1 MNNAKMNSPGTGTH
15 ESEAGV
21 VVALL
26 TPSGRGALA
35 VVGVAGADAAHM
47 VDGVF
52 AARGGRAVAGLMDG
66 AIAFGRW
73 GGAGGEEVVVVRHA
87 AARLEVHCHG
97 GLAAAA
103 AIIASLVGRGARE
116 IGWREWLADCGTSLP
131 EQDATTSDPGNPRR
145 FLRSLKWKKAMGG
158 FFHGQLEHVDHDAGK
173 VCVEAREALPSVG
186 GPKAARILCRQ
197 LAGALDAE
205 VARIARLVA
214 AGETDAARTA
224 VERLLHASRV
234 GLRLTR
240 PWRVVVVGNVN
251 AGKSSLVNA
260 LVGHARTLV
269 SPLPG
274 TTRDLVETRIV
285 LDGWEVDLID
295 TAGLRERPA
304 GTVEAAGI
312 ARAVATAATADLV
325 LRVVPATAEQVAP
338 AVGPRELLVL
348 SKADLAPPMHGAA
361 NGPIRTSAATGAGI
375 DALARRIVAMVV
387 PEEASVPDLLAGAVP
402 FTPRQVEVV
411 RGLVA
416 SP

>member
-26 TPSGRGALA
+26 TPPGRGALA

-73 GGAGGEEVVVVRHA
+73 GGAGGEEVVVVRHVA
-87 AARLEVHCHG
+87 ERLEVHCHG

-103 AIIASLVGRGARE
+103 AIVASLVGRGARE
-116 IGWREWLADCGTSLP
+116 TGWREWL
-131 EQDATTSDPGNPRR
+131 
-145 FLRSLKWKKAMGG
+145 
-158 FFHGQLEHVDHDAGK
+158 VDVEHDAGP
-173 VCVEAREALPSVG
+173 VGVEAREALPRAG

-197 LAGALDAE
+197 LAGVLDTE
-205 VARIARLVA
+205 VTRIAGLVA
-214 AGETDAARTA
+214 AGEMDAARAA
-224 VERLLHASRV
+224 VERLLRASRV

-240 PWRVVVVGNVN
+240 PWRVVVAGNVN

-260 LVGHARTLV
+260 LAGHARTLV

-295 TAGLRERPA
+295 TAGLREQPA
-304 GTVEAAGI
+304 GTVEAEGI
-312 ARAVATAATADLV
+312 ARAVATVATADLV
-325 LRVVPATAEQVAP
+325 LRVVPATEEQVP
-338 AVGPRELLVL
+338 PTVGPRELLVL
-348 SKADLAPPMHGAA
+348 SKADLAPPVRDAA

-375 DALARRIVAMVV
+375 DELARRIVAAVV

-416 SP
+416 SGAG

>member
-26 TPSGRGALA
+26 TPPGRGALA

-73 GGAGGEEVVVVRHA
+73 GGAGGEEVVVVRHVA
-87 AARLEVHCHG
+87 ERLEVHCHG

-103 AIIASLVGRGARE
+103 AIVASLVGRGARE
-116 IGWREWLADCGTSLP
+116 TGWREWL
-131 EQDATTSDPGNPRR
+131 
-145 FLRSLKWKKAMGG
+145 
-158 FFHGQLEHVDHDAGK
+158 VDVEHDAGP
-173 VCVEAREALPSVG
+173 VGVEAREALPRAG

-197 LAGALDAE
+197 LAGVLDTE
-205 VARIARLVA
+205 VTRIAGLVA
-214 AGETDAARTA
+214 AGEMDAARAA
-224 VERLLHASRV
+224 VERLLRASRV

-240 PWRVVVVGNVN
+240 PWRVVVAGNVN

-260 LVGHARTLV
+260 LAGHARTLV

-304 GTVEAAGI
+304 GAVEAEGI
-312 ARAVATAATADLV
+312 ARAVATVATADLV
-325 LRVVPATAEQVAP
+325 LRVVPATEEQVP
-338 AVGPRELLVL
+338 PTVGPRELLVL
-348 SKADLAPPMHGAA
+348 SKADLAPPVRDAA

-375 DALARRIVAMVV
+375 DELARRIVAAVV

-416 SP
+416 SGAG

>member
-1 MNNAKMNSPGTGTH
+1 MNTLKTNAVGTGTPGR
-15 ESEAGV
+15 EAEV

-26 TPSGRGALA
+26 TPPGRGALA

-47 VDGVF
+47 VNGVF
-52 AARGGRAVAGLMDG
+52 TARGGRAVAGLMDG

-73 GGAGGEEVVVVRHA
+73 GGTGGEEVVVVRHA
-87 AARLEVHCHG
+87 AERLEVHCHG

-103 AIIASLVGRGARE
+103 AIVASLVGRGAHE
-116 IGWREWLADCGTSLP
+116 VGWREWL
-131 EQDATTSDPGNPRR
+131 
-145 FLRSLKWKKAMGG
+145 
-158 FFHGQLEHVDHDAGK
+158 VDVEHDAGP
-173 VCVEAREALPSVG
+173 VGVEAREALPRAG

-205 VARIARLVA
+205 VTRVARLVA
-214 AGETDAARTA
+214 AGETDAARTT
-224 VERLLHASRV
+224 VERLLRASRV

-240 PWRVVVVGNVN
+240 PWRVVVAGNVN

-260 LVGHARTLV
+260 LAGHARTLV

-304 GTVEAAGI
+304 GTVEAEGI
-312 ARAVATAATADLV
+312 ARAVATVATADLV
-325 LRVVPATAEQVAP
+325 LRVVPATEEQVP
-338 AVGPRELLVL
+338 PTVGPRELLVL
-348 SKADLAPPMHGAA
+348 SKADLAPPVRDAA

-375 DALARRIVAMVV
+375 DELARRIVAAVV

-416 SP
+416 SGAG

>member
-26 TPSGRGALA
+26 TPPGRGALA

-73 GGAGGEEVVVVRHA
+73 GGAGGEEVVVVRHVA
-87 AARLEVHCHG
+87 ERLEVHCHG

-103 AIIASLVGRGARE
+103 AIVASLVGRGARE
-116 IGWREWLADCGTSLP
+116 TGWREWL
-131 EQDATTSDPGNPRR
+131 
-145 FLRSLKWKKAMGG
+145 
-158 FFHGQLEHVDHDAGK
+158 VDVEHDAGP
-173 VCVEAREALPSVG
+173 VGVEAREALPRAG

-197 LAGALDAE
+197 LAGVLDTE
-205 VARIARLVA
+205 VTRIAGLVA
-214 AGETDAARTA
+214 AGEMDAARAA
-224 VERLLHASRV
+224 VERLLRASRV

-240 PWRVVVVGNVN
+240 PWRVVVAGNVN

-260 LVGHARTLV
+260 LAGHARALV

-304 GTVEAAGI
+304 GGVEAEGI

-325 LRVVPATAEQVAP
+325 LRVVPATEQQVAP

-348 SKADLAPPMHGAA
+348 SKADLAPAVRGAA

-375 DALARRIVAMVV
+375 DELARRIVAAVV
-387 PEEASVPDLLAGAVP
+387 PEEASVPDLFSGAVP

-416 SP
+416 SGAG

>member
-1 MNNAKMNSPGTGTH
+1 MLPVVTGADMNNANSLGTGTPGTK
-15 ESEAGV
+15 AGV

-35 VVGVAGADAAHM
+35 VVGVAGADAAAM
-47 VDGVF
+47 VDAVF
-52 AARGGRAVAGLMDG
+52 AARGGRTVAGRTDD

-103 AIIASLVGRGARE
+103 AIITSLVGRGARE
-116 IGWREWLADCGTSLP
+116 IGWREWLVNV
-131 EQDATTSDPGNPRR
+131 E
-145 FLRSLKWKKAMGG
+145 
-158 FFHGQLEHVDHDAGK
+158 HDAGP
-173 VCVEAREALPSVG
+173 VGVEAREALPHAG

-205 VARIARLVA
+205 VTRISGLVA
-214 AGETDAARTA
+214 AGETDAARAA
-224 VERLLHASRV
+224 VERLLHAARV

-240 PWRVVVVGNVN
+240 PWRVVVAGNVN

-304 GTVEAAGI
+304 GGVEAEGI

-325 LRVVPATAEQVAP
+325 LRVVPATEEQAAP
-338 AVGPRELLVL
+338 VVGPRELLVL
-348 SKADLAPPMHGAA
+348 SKADLAPPVRGVAD
-361 NGPIRTSAATGAGI
+361 GPIRTSAATGAGI
-375 DALARRIVAMVV
+375 DALARRIVAAVAL
-387 PEEASVPDLLAGAVP
+387 EETDAPDLLTGAVP
-402 FTPRQVEVV
+402 FTPRQVELV

>member
-26 TPSGRGALA
+26 TPPGRGALA

-66 AIAFGRW
+66 AIAVGRW
-73 GGAGGEEVVVVRHA
+73 GGAGGEEVVVVRHVA
-87 AARLEVHCHG
+87 ERLEVHCHG

-103 AIIASLVGRGARE
+103 AIVASLVGRGARE
-116 IGWREWLADCGTSLP
+116 TGWREWL
-131 EQDATTSDPGNPRR
+131 
-145 FLRSLKWKKAMGG
+145 
-158 FFHGQLEHVDHDAGK
+158 VDVEHDAGP
-173 VCVEAREALPSVG
+173 VGVEAREALPRAG

-197 LAGALDAE
+197 LAGVLDTE
-205 VARIARLVA
+205 VTRIAGLVA
-214 AGETDAARTA
+214 AGEMDAARAA
-224 VERLLHASRV
+224 VERLLRASRV

-240 PWRVVVVGNVN
+240 PWRVVVAGNVN

-260 LVGHARTLV
+260 LAGHARTLV

-304 GTVEAAGI
+304 GTVEAEGI
-312 ARAVATAATADLV
+312 ARAVATVATADLV
-325 LRVVPATAEQVAP
+325 LRVVPATEEQVP
-338 AVGPRELLVL
+338 PTVGPRELLVL
-348 SKADLAPPMHGAA
+348 SKADLAPPVRDAA

-375 DALARRIVAMVV
+375 DELARRIVAAVV

-416 SP
+416 SGAG

>member
-35 VVGVAGADAAHM
+35 VVGVAGADAAHI
-47 VDGVF
+47 VDAVF
-52 AARGGRAVAGLMDG
+52 AARGGRTVAGRMDG

-87 AARLEVHCHG
+87 AARFEVHCHG

-103 AIIASLVGRGARE
+103 AIVASLVGRGACE
-116 IGWREWLADCGTSLP
+116 IGWREWLVD
-131 EQDATTSDPGNPRR
+131 
-145 FLRSLKWKKAMGG
+145 
-158 FFHGQLEHVDHDAGK
+158 VDHDAGK
-173 VCVEAREALPSVG
+173 VCVEAREALPSAG

-197 LAGALDAE
+197 LAGMLDAE
-205 VARIARLVA
+205 VARITRLVA
-214 AGETDAARTA
+214 AGETDAARAA
-224 VERLLHASRV
+224 VERLLRASRV

-240 PWRVVVVGNVN
+240 PWRVVVAGSVN

-260 LVGHARTLV
+260 LAGHARTLV

-295 TAGLRERPA
+295 TAGIRERPA
-304 GTVEAAGI
+304 GAVEAEGI

-325 LRVVPATAEQVAP
+325 LRVVPAPEEQEAP
-338 AVGPRELLVL
+338 AIGPRELLVL
-348 SKADLAPPMHGAA
+348 SKADLVPPVTDAA
-361 NGPIRTSAATGAGI
+361 NGPVRTSAATGAGI
-375 DALARRIVAMVV
+375 DELARRIVAAVV
-387 PEEASVPDLLAGAVP
+387 PEETDGPDLLAGAVP

>member
-1 MNNAKMNSPGTGTH
+1 MLPVVTGADMNNAKMNSLGTGTPGT
-15 ESEAGV
+15 EAGV
-21 VVALL
+21 VVAWL

-35 VVGVAGADAAHM
+35 VVGVAGGEAAHI
-47 VDGVF
+47 VDAVF
-52 AARGGRAVAGLMDG
+52 AARGGRTVAGRTDG

-87 AARLEVHCHG
+87 AERLEVHCHG

-103 AIIASLVGRGARE
+103 AIGASLMGRGARE
-116 IGWREWLADCGTSLP
+116 IGWRAWLKH
-131 EQDATTSDPGNPRR
+131 
-145 FLRSLKWKKAMGG
+145 F
-158 FFHGQLEHVDHDAGK
+158 VHDAGP
-173 VCVEAREALPSVG
+173 VGAEARDALPRAG

-197 LAGALDAE
+197 LAGAFDAE
-205 VARIARLVA
+205 VTRITRLVA
-214 AGETDAARTA
+214 AGDTDAARAA

-240 PWRVVVVGNVN
+240 PWRVVVAGNVN

-295 TAGLRERPA
+295 TAGIRERPA
-304 GTVEAAGI
+304 GAVEAEGI

-325 LRVVPATAEQVAP
+325 LRVVPAPEEQAAP
-338 AVGPRELLVL
+338 VVGPRELLVL
-348 SKADLAPPMHGAA
+348 SKADLAPPMTDAA
-361 NGPIRTSAATGAGI
+361 NGPVRTSAATGAGI
-375 DALARRIVAMVV
+375 DTLARRIVAAVV
-387 PEEASVPDLLAGAVP
+387 PEEASTPDLLAGAVP

-416 SP
+416 EGTG

>member
-73 GGAGGEEVVVVRHA
+73 GGAGGEEVVVVRHVA
-87 AARLEVHCHG
+87 ERLEVHCHG

-103 AIIASLVGRGARE
+103 AIVASLVGRGARE
-116 IGWREWLADCGTSLP
+116 TGWREWL
-131 EQDATTSDPGNPRR
+131 
-145 FLRSLKWKKAMGG
+145 
-158 FFHGQLEHVDHDAGK
+158 VDVEHDAGP
-173 VCVEAREALPSVG
+173 VGVEAREALPRAG

-197 LAGALDAE
+197 LAGVLDAE
-205 VARIARLVA
+205 VTRIAGLVA
-214 AGETDAARTA
+214 AGEMDAARAA
-224 VERLLHASRV
+224 VERLLRASRV

-240 PWRVVVVGNVN
+240 PWRVVVAGNVN

-260 LVGHARTLV
+260 IAGHARTLV

-295 TAGLRERPA
+295 TAGLREQPA
-304 GTVEAAGI
+304 GTVEAEGI
-312 ARAVATAATADLV
+312 ARAVATVATADLV
-325 LRVVPATAEQVAP
+325 LRVVPATEEQVP
-338 AVGPRELLVL
+338 PTVGPRELLVL
-348 SKADLAPPMHGAA
+348 SKADLAPPVRGAA

-375 DALARRIVAMVV
+375 DELARRIVAAVV
-387 PEEASVPDLLAGAVP
+387 PEEASVPDMLAGAVP

-416 SP
+416 SGAG

>member
-26 TPSGRGALA
+26 TPPGRGALA

-73 GGAGGEEVVVVRHA
+73 GGAGGEEVVVVRHVA
-87 AARLEVHCHG
+87 ERLEVHCHG

-103 AIIASLVGRGARE
+103 AIVASLVGRGARE
-116 IGWREWLADCGTSLP
+116 TGWREWL
-131 EQDATTSDPGNPRR
+131 
-145 FLRSLKWKKAMGG
+145 
-158 FFHGQLEHVDHDAGK
+158 VDVEHDAGP
-173 VCVEAREALPSVG
+173 VGVEAREALPRAG

-197 LAGALDAE
+197 LAGVLDTE
-205 VARIARLVA
+205 VTRIAGLVA
-214 AGETDAARTA
+214 AGEMDAARAA
-224 VERLLHASRV
+224 VERLLRASRV

-240 PWRVVVVGNVN
+240 PWRVVVAGNVN

-260 LVGHARTLV
+260 LAGHARTLV

-304 GTVEAAGI
+304 GTVEAEGI
-312 ARAVATAATADLV
+312 ARAVATVATADLV
-325 LRVVPATAEQVAP
+325 LRVVPATEEQVP
-338 AVGPRELLVL
+338 PTVGPRELLVL
-348 SKADLAPPMHGAA
+348 SKADLAPPVRDAA

-375 DALARRIVAMVV
+375 DELARRIVAAVV
-387 PEEASVPDLLAGAVP
+387 PEEASVTDLLAGAVP

-416 SP
+416 SGAG

>member
-26 TPSGRGALA
+26 TPPGRGALA

-73 GGAGGEEVVVVRHA
+73 GGAGGEEVVVVRHVA
-87 AARLEVHCHG
+87 ERLEVHCHG

-103 AIIASLVGRGARE
+103 AIVASLVGRGARE
-116 IGWREWLADCGTSLP
+116 TGWREWL
-131 EQDATTSDPGNPRR
+131 
-145 FLRSLKWKKAMGG
+145 
-158 FFHGQLEHVDHDAGK
+158 VDVEHDAGP
-173 VCVEAREALPSVG
+173 VGVEAREALPRAG

-197 LAGALDAE
+197 LAGVLDTE
-205 VARIARLVA
+205 VTRIAGLVA
-214 AGETDAARTA
+214 AGEMDAARAA
-224 VERLLHASRV
+224 VERLLRASRV

-240 PWRVVVVGNVN
+240 PWRVVVAGNVN

-260 LVGHARTLV
+260 LAGHARTLV

-295 TAGLRERPA
+295 TAGLREQPA
-304 GTVEAAGI
+304 GTVEAEGI
-312 ARAVATAATADLV
+312 ARAVATVATADLV
-325 LRVVPATAEQVAP
+325 LRVVPATEEQVP
-338 AVGPRELLVL
+338 PTVGPRELLVL
-348 SKADLAPPMHGAA
+348 SKADLAPPVRDAA

-375 DALARRIVAMVV
+375 DELARRIVAAVV
-387 PEEASVPDLLAGAVP
+387 PEETAEPDLLAGAVP
-402 FTPRQVEVV
+402 FTPRQIDVV
-411 RGLVA
+411 RGLM
-416 SP
+416 PRTM

>member
-26 TPSGRGALA
+26 TPPGRGALA

-73 GGAGGEEVVVVRHA
+73 GGAGGEEVVVVRHVA
-87 AARLEVHCHG
+87 ERLEVHCHG

-103 AIIASLVGRGARE
+103 AIVASLVGRGARE
-116 IGWREWLADCGTSLP
+116 TGWREWL
-131 EQDATTSDPGNPRR
+131 
-145 FLRSLKWKKAMGG
+145 
-158 FFHGQLEHVDHDAGK
+158 VDVEHDAGP
-173 VCVEAREALPSVG
+173 VGVEAREALPRAG

-197 LAGALDAE
+197 LAGVLDTE
-205 VARIARLVA
+205 VTRIAGLVA
-214 AGETDAARTA
+214 AGEMDAARAA
-224 VERLLHASRV
+224 VERLLRASRV

-240 PWRVVVVGNVN
+240 PWRVVVAGNVN

-260 LVGHARTLV
+260 LAGHARTLV

-304 GTVEAAGI
+304 GTVEAEGI
-312 ARAVATAATADLV
+312 ARAVATVATADLV
-325 LRVVPATAEQVAP
+325 LRVVPATEEQVP
-338 AVGPRELLVL
+338 PTVGPRELLVL
-348 SKADLAPPMHGAA
+348 SKADLAPPVRDAA

-375 DALARRIVAMVV
+375 DELARRIVAAVV
-387 PEEASVPDLLAGAVP
+387 PEEASVPDLFSGAVP

-416 SP
+416 SGAG